1 MTAEYLLKQ
10 AVESFKDQTNKLEV
24 IPYASNSTNTGYK
37 YFVLENNNI
46 KTIDA
51 SIHLNSGYIQTAS
64 REANKGVVL
73 NYRAS
78 IQTREAL
85 PGDVILRYREIYFMP
100 VSFNGYNEKMGQ
112 YDYEAEAFTADQIV
126 YINNDLNKVNIGY
139 SSYEYIAKLISKNYF
154 IVPVY
159 YSLTDEQ
166 FQQAAAFLEVT
177 QSTSR
182 SLIMRDDTSQ
192 LMEDE
197 ITITLINYTRDAA
210 IQFQKDFYNQSLESN
225 EYGLVGN
232 FPVMQELQ
240 DIDEHTKLKNITYK
254 LTANVSY
261 VLKTKLD
268 NDKIISNVVLK
279 YHMADNENDRTI
291 NIK

>member
-51 SIHLNSGYIQTAS
+51 AVHLSSEYFQTAA
-64 REANKGVVL
+64 REVNKGVVL
-73 NYRAS
+73 NYKAS

-85 PGDVILRYREIYFMP
+85 PSDVILRYREIYFMP

-139 SSYEYIAKLISKNYF
+139 SSYEYISKLISKNYF
-154 IVPVY
+154 IVPAY

-166 FQQAAAFLEVT
+166 FQQAAAFLEIT
-177 QSTSR
+177 QSMSK
-182 SLIMRDDTSQ
+182 SFIMRDDSSQ

-210 IQFQKDFYNQSLESN
+210 IQFQKDFYNLSLENN
-225 EYGLVGN
+225 EYGLVGSL
-232 FPVMQELQ
+232 PVIQEIQ
-240 DIDEHTKLKNITYK
+240 DVDEHTKLKNITYK
-254 LTANVSY
+254 LVANVSY
-261 VLKTKLD
+261 VLKTKLGS
-268 NDKIISNVVLK
+268 DKIISNVVLK
-279 YHMADNENDRTI
+279 YRMSDNENDRII